1 MTATTPLADRIVQEI
16 RNRPQQFAETVDA
29 HRDVPWPEFLRAWG
43 EVRAL
48 NRLER
53 DEDGRYYFKE
63 SGVPAAG

>member
-53 DEDGRYYFKE
+53 DVDGRYYFKE

>member
-1 MTATTPLADRIVQEI
+1 MSPLADRIMREI
-16 RNRPQQFAETVDA
+16 CDRPQQFSETVDA

-53 DEDGRYYFKE
+53 DEDGRYHFKDRRAPG
-63 SGVPAAG
+63 SG